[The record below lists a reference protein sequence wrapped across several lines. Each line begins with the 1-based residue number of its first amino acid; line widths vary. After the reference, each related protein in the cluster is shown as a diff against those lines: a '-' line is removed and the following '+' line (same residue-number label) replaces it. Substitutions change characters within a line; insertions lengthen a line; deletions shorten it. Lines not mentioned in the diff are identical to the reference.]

1 MGNSK
6 KQDEKQQD
14 MHTGHRARMYDK
26 FDQKGQ
32 QSLTDQELFEMLL
45 FAVQSRIDTKP
56 VVKDAF
62 KEFKSLATIFSASQK
77 QLQQI
82 KGIGLEPARYLKL
95 IHSLFDRLSFEAVTS
110 QDVIY
115 NWRDLKYF
123 CVQKLSHHQVEA
135 FLMIMLDNQNKVINF
150 VTLGEGTIN
159 QMVIYP
165 REVLKKALEYNAVSV
180 IIVHNHPSGDPRPSK
195 EDITLTNSLKKSLAT
210 TGIHLLDNLIIA
222 GSHCISLKN
231 QGLIDP

>member
-14 MHTGHRARMYDK
+14 QRAGHRARMFDK
-26 FDQKGQ
+26 YDQKGSH
-32 QSLTDQELFEMLL
+32 SLTDQELFEMLL

-56 VVKDAF
+56 AVKGAF
-62 KEFKSLATIFSASQK
+62 KEYKSLAPIFSASQK
-77 QLQQI
+77 ELQKI
-82 KGIGLEPARYLKL
+82 KGIGPETARYLKL
-95 IHSLFDRLSFEAVTS
+95 IHCLFDRLSFEAITTK
-110 QDVIY
+110 DVIS
-115 NWRDLKYF
+115 NWRDLEYF

-165 REVLKKALEYNAVSV
+165 REVLRKALEYNAVSV
-180 IIVHNHPSGDPRPSK
+180 IIVHNHPSGDPRPSR

-210 TGIHLLDNLIIA
+210 AGIHLLDHLIIA
-222 GSHCISLKN
+222 GSQCISLKN